1 MFSPLEAA
9 AYKGQ
14 LPEQRNPNAVNPQLK
29 NLFAI
34 QSAMEAKKHA
44 DAQLASALGQ
54 QTQEQPTV
62 AAGLQ
67 QAAQQALKPETQSPR
82 EVATQNMGLPGLMQ
96 GGQGQPPQGQPPK
109 PTMGQPPQ
117 AQAPQQMAAG
127 GLAGARSNLP
137 SSYAGGGIVAFDGGG
152 SVDERRKAALAAIE
166 ESMPDTVPESFP
178 GSKSEYYRQRQLAI
192 NAVKAQMPE
201 SNIPSAESQAARLS
215 AYGRAPVAAPAPQDT
230 GSVFVPGSQSG
241 LRPEVAPAAPAA
253 PVDKAPV
260 VRPPV
265 AASSAP
271 AAAPSAPSAP
281 AGIAGLGALREATM
295 KDAMA
300 GMAIDP
306 EAAKVK
312 ASAEREAALGSGQR
326 ASIAAQQGGIDKLAA
341 LQATKAGNRPSQFWE
356 TINAIGA
363 KGSNV
368 LPGQWGSGVAGAV
381 QKAQEGYADEDI
393 ANQTK
398 INALTNAMNKAKE
411 ENDIGT
417 FNAAR
422 EAFIQAQTAKGMA
435 RKDAVTLADSLT
447 RSEEHTKDVALKVQ
461 QLRDTANQHAAT
473 LRDGLTA
480 RGEIAAA
487 KQLEHSREGALA
499 RATKASETFINN
511 PAAAVG
517 RKGATADS
525 VFNET
530 YNREMKNVP
539 GFVPMRDEGDA
550 ATGSST
556 LAAAD
561 AILAKGKGTK

>member
-14 LPEQRNPNAVNPQLK
+14 LPEQKGQNAVNPQLK

-44 DAQLASALGQ
+44 DEQLAAALGQ
-54 QTQEQPTV
+54 QTQSQPTV

-67 QAAQQALKPETQSPR
+67 QAAEQALQPETQSPR
-82 EVATQNMGLPGLMQ
+82 DVATQNMGLPGLMQ
-96 GGQGQPPQGQPPK
+96 GGQGQPPQGRPPQA
-109 PTMGQPPQ
+109 PMGQPPQ
-117 AQAPQQMAAG
+117 AQAPQRMAAG

-137 SSYAGGGIVAFDGGG
+137 SSYAGGGIVAFGDGG
-152 SVDERRKAALAAIE
+152 SVNERRQAALEAINE
-166 ESMPDTVPESFP
+166 AMPDTVPASFP
-178 GSKSEYYRQRQLAI
+178 GSKTEYYRQREQAI

-201 SNIPSAESQAARLS
+201 TNIPSAESQAARMS
-215 AYGRAPVAAPAPQDT
+215 AYGRAPVAAPSQDT

-241 LRPEVAPAAPAA
+241 LRPEAAAPAA
-253 PVDKAPV
+253 APV
-260 VRPPV
+260 VEPRARPPV
-265 AASSAP
+265 AAAP
-271 AAAPSAPSAP
+271 AAAVAAPTP
-281 AGIAGLGALREATM
+281 TGIAGLGALQEATM
-295 KDAMA
+295 KETMA

-312 ASAEREAALGSGQR
+312 SAAEREAALGAGQR
-326 ASIAAQQGGIDKLAA
+326 ASLAAQQGGIDKLAA
-341 LQATKAGNRPSQFWE
+341 LQAAKASNRPSQFWE

-398 INALTNAMNKAKE
+398 INVLTNAMNKAKE

-447 RSEEHTKDVALKVQ
+447 RSEQHSKDVALKVKELNQ
-461 QLRDTANQHAAT
+461 RATQHAAELT
-473 LRDGLTA
+473 DKLTA
-480 RGEIAAA
+480 RGEEAAA
-487 KQLEHSREGALA
+487 KSLDRARDGANA
-499 RATKASETFINN
+499 RATKAAEAFLAN
-511 PAAAVG
+511 PAAAVW
-517 RKGATADS
+517 RKGSTADS

-530 YNREMKNVP
+530 FNREMRNVP
-539 GFVPMRDEGDA
+539 GYKPMTEDGAAA
-550 ATGSST
+550 ATIPT
-556 LAAAD
+556 TRMQFD
-561 AILAKGKGTK
+561 AKGNPIR